1 MDKFISEKIHFHF
14 AFHPFALRN
23 RIGLKVFIKNIF
35 VKEKCTLKELNFVF
49 CNNREIKALNKRYL
63 NHNYSTDILT
73 FDFSKK
79 GEAKTSDI
87 FISQE
92 QVKQN
97 TKEFKTSFKREIHR
111 VIFHGVL
118 HLCGYNDKTSKDKT
132 SMRAKE
138 DYYLSKYFSSQCS
151 T

>member
-1 MDKFISEKIHFHF
+1 MDKLILEKIHFHF
-14 AFHPFALRN
+14 VFQPFTLKN
-23 RIGLKVFIKNIF
+23 RISLKSFIENIF
-35 VKEKCTLKELNFVF
+35 IKEKCALKELNFVF

-79 GEAKTSDI
+79 GQAKTSDI

-97 TKEFKTSFKREIHR
+97 SKKFKTSFKREIHR

-118 HLCGYNDKTSKDKT
+118 HLCGYNDKTSKDKA

-138 DYYLSKYFSSQCS
+138 DYYLNKYFSS
-151 T
+151 

>member
-1 MDKFISEKIHFHF
+1 MDKRLSKKIHFHF
-14 AFHPFALRN
+14 AFQPFTLRN
-23 RIGLKVFIKNIF
+23 RSALKYFIGNIFIK
-35 VKEKCTLKELNFVF
+35 EKRGLRELNFIF
-49 CNNREIKALNKRYL
+49 CNNIEIKALNKRFL

-79 GEAKTSDI
+79 EEATVSDI

-92 QVKQN
+92 QVKLN
-97 TKEFKTSFKREIHR
+97 SKEFKTSFKREIHR

-118 HLCGYNDKTSKDKT
+118 HLCGYNDKTSKDKA

-138 DYYLSKYFSSQCS
+138 GHYLNKYFSS
-151 T
+151 